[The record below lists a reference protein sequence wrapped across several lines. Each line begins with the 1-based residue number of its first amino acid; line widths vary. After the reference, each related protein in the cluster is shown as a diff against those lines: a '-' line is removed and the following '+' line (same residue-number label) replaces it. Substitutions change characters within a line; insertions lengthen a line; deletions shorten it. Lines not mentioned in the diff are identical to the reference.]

1 MPVSGRAV
9 DRLASM
15 VIYAGFGCLT
25 LWMGIKLINH
35 SLETTLQKDF
45 LMKWEVA
52 LQRFNTEGGVWPHFS
67 GGNHVAYMDRLTQF
81 MGNKGAPPP
90 LSNTNRAYI
99 YRLHRWGW
107 PEERIFLLCLSNR
120 VVLYGVSDKT
130 FLKMDKWIDGEAGE
144 EKGRFTGRRSKDGVS
159 YVGMWKL

>member
-25 LWMGIKLINH
+25 LWMGIRLINH
-35 SLETTLQKDF
+35 SLEARLQKDF

-52 LQRFNTEGGVWPHFS
+52 LQRFNAEGGVWPHFS

-81 MGNKGAPPP
+81 MGNKGTPPP
-90 LSNTNRAYI
+90 LSNTDRAYI

-107 PEERIFLLCLSNR
+107 PEERIFLLCFSNR

-130 FLKMDKWIDGEAGE
+130 FLKMDKWIDGEAEE
-144 EKGRFTGRRSKDGVS
+144 EKEHFTGRRSKDGVS
-159 YVGMWKL
+159 YVGIWKL